1 MAKFVKENSRWKT
14 TSENHVEIQ
23 NARFKHFPQK
33 DQHHARSVFGL
44 QGLHEIFDVEIDVLH
59 GELGNQW
66 FYEIFQTF

>member
-1 MAKFVKENSRWKT
+1 MAEFAEKNPGREP
-14 TSENHVEIQ
+14 TSQNNGEIQ

-59 GELGNQW
+59 GELGV
-66 FYEIFQTF
+66 